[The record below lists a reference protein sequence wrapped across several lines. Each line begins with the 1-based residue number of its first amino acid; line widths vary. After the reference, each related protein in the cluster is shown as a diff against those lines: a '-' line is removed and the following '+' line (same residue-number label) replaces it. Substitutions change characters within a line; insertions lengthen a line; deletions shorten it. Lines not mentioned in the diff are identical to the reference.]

1 MSGETS
7 QLLYNSSDVATLLQI
22 KESTLRKYC
31 LFLMEEGYEFLTNE
45 MGYRAYR
52 DMDIVALRKLLELK
66 TEGNMTLKQASK
78 VVVTV
83 HNGKAVATPVIT
95 EEQYNSLLEEF
106 QAFRESQ
113 EAFGQELLK
122 RLERQQDYLLQQ
134 QKYIENRL
142 NERDNNLVQVMKQ
155 TLEARREIAATEAQ
169 KKWWQF
175 WK

>member
-7 QLLYNSSDVATLLQI
+7 QLLYSSADVATLLQI

-52 DMDIVALRKLLELK
+52 DVDVVALRKLLELK

-78 VVVTV
+78 AVVAI
-83 HNGKAVATPVIT
+83 HNGKSVSTPVIT

-106 QAFRESQ
+106 RTFRESQ
-113 EAFGQELLK
+113 EAFSQELLK
-122 RLERQQDYLLQQ
+122 RLERQQDYIEQQ
-134 QKYIENRL
+134 QRYIERRL
-142 NERDNNLVQVMKQ
+142 NERDQNLVQVMKQ
-155 TLEARREIAATEAQ
+155 TLEARREIAAAEE
-169 KKWWQF
+169 KKRWWQF
-175 WK
+175 WR